1 MKHVEGAAVGP
12 EISQAELSGKHPAV
26 LPPLPP
32 LPSEDQKFFN
42 ESLMEGVR
50 SMGALIR
57 SRKKPK

>member
-1 MKHVEGAAVGP
+1 MKHVEEAAVGP
-12 EISQAELSGKHPAV
+12 EISQGG
-26 LPPLPP
+26 PPGECPGALPP

>member
-1 MKHVEGAAVGP
+1 MKHVDEVAAAPGTIGTRLPENDHGA
-12 EISQAELSGKHPAV
+12 
-26 LPPLPP
+26 LPP

>member
-1 MKHVEGAAVGP
+1 MKHVEEAAVGP
-12 EISQAELSGKHPAV
+12 EITQPEVPGNGPAA
-26 LPPLPP
+26 LPP